1 MTPLFQ
7 CRLLNSPF
15 GDPALYVRLAGE
27 RRALLFDAGDISRTH
42 PGTLVKVSDVF
53 VSHTHIDHFV
63 GFDHLLRLNLARTRT
78 LRVYGPP
85 GIIDNVAG
93 KLRGYTWNL
102 VSDYPFVVEVIEID
116 GTVLRRCA
124 FHCREG
130 FRPEGV
136 QHDACS
142 GALLQE
148 PHFSVSVQ
156 RLDHRID
163 SLAYCLQE
171 RFHINIDPVRLQ
183 ALGLEPGPWLRE
195 LKDAIWQGRSDDTEL
210 TVAPSPG
217 CTAQPRQVRLGTV
230 REQIATITRGQK
242 IVYVTDCAGSAAN
255 MERICSF
262 ARGADVLYCEAAFLD
277 RDADRARERDH
288 LTAAQAGRIAGTSG
302 AGVLRVFHFS
312 PRYEGCAQELFDEAA
327 AAFKDSAAEAGND
340 PADCATGA

>member
-27 RRALLFDAGDISRTH
+27 RRALLFDVGDVSRTH

-63 GFDHLLRLNLARTRT
+63 GFDHLLRLNLARART
-78 LRVYGPP
+78 LRVYGPS

-102 VSDYPFVVEVIEID
+102 VSDYPFVVEVVEVD
-116 GTVLRRCA
+116 GTELRRCA

-130 FRPEGV
+130 FRSTGV
-136 QHDACS
+136 QQDTCH
-142 GALLQE
+142 GPLLQE
-148 PHFSVSVQ
+148 PHFSVSVL

-163 SLAYCLQE
+163 SLAFCLQE

-195 LKDAIWQGRSDDTEL
+195 LKDAIWQGKPDETEL
-210 TVAPSPG
+210 TIAPPRGSGVAPH
-217 CTAQPRQVRLGTV
+217 QVGLGTV

-242 IVYVTDCAGSAAN
+242 IVYVADCAGSAAN
-255 MERICSF
+255 LERIVPF
-262 ARGADVLYCEAAFLD
+262 AQGADVLFCEAAFLE

-288 LTAAQAGRIAGTSG
+288 LTAAQAGRIAGAAG
-302 AGVLRVFHFS
+302 AGALRVFHFS

-327 AAFKDSAAEAGND
+327 TAFRAAAPAAGRAPEDAAPGQ
-340 PADCATGA
+340 